1 MTIPRAIIL
10 SAVILALAAGVIAYL
25 TQPRYT
31 LVNVGDGYA
40 LRLDRRTGEMMS
52 CVEGACRPVTNGD
65 AEMAR
70 EGLGGAATSAP
81 PPPAGYVVE
90 NATAPTR

>member
-1 MTIPRAIIL
+1 MTTARAIIL

-25 TQPRYT
+25 TQPRYS

-52 CVEGACRPVTNGD
+52 CVEGACGPVSD
-65 AEMAR
+65 AGR
-70 EGLGGAATSAP
+70 QGPWVDYQRKSAQ
-81 PPPAGYVVE
+81 
-90 NATAPTR
+90 R